1 MGPLAIISIVQ
12 TLHDCRLYW
21 RITGAAESYPGRMI
35 ANIGEANMR
44 DYRLSCIIAAL
55 WIGALSAPT
64 AMTQSKE
71 LTVVTIHADRPGA
84 IINKN
89 VYGQFS
95 EHLGSGIYGGIY
107 VGEASAI
114 PNTRGFRNDVV
125 AALKELKVPM
135 VRWPGGCFADEYHWR
150 DGIGPTDKRAVR
162 INSNWGGVP
171 ENNSFGTHEFFDLVE
186 MIGADA
192 YVNANVGT
200 GSPQEAAQ
208 WLEYMTGDQD
218 TTLARERKANGR
230 EKPWKVAIYAMGN
243 ETWGCGGNMRPEYY
257 ADVYNQYSAFM
268 KARPGSMPELLA
280 SGDHDD
286 QTSFTNSLL
295 NSVRGRMDA
304 ISLHYYTILGPRW
317 ENKDTATGFSEAGWI
332 NTLANTLKMDGFIK
346 AQDAIMTDFEKK
358 HSGGA
363 PKSKMGL
370 YVDEWGTWYKPEP
383 GSNPGFLVQQNTLRD
398 ALVAAANFNIFHKY
412 ADRVRMTSIA
422 QTINVLQAMILT
434 DGPKM
439 ILTPTYHAFRMY
451 KPFQD
456 ATSLPIDIETGVYTY
471 DKWSVPQVSAS
482 AAKAKDGSIVIGLA
496 NLDPHKTASVSV
508 VISGA
513 QAGQVIGELLT
524 AGTMDAHN
532 TFENPDAIHPVA
544 FDGAKLNGNK
554 LAVTLPAKSM
564 AVLKLQ

>member
-1 MGPLAIISIVQ
+1 M
-12 TLHDCRLYW
+12 
-21 RITGAAESYPGRMI
+21 M
-35 ANIGEANMR
+35 NFKM
-44 DYRLSCIIAAL
+44 SCIVTAL
-55 WIGALSAPT
+55 LITVLSEPT
-64 AMTQSKE
+64 AMAQSKD
-71 LTVVTIHADRPGA
+71 LTVIKIHADHTGA

-107 VGEASAI
+107 VGENSPI
-114 PNTRGFRNDVV
+114 PNTRGFRNDVI
-125 AALKELKVPM
+125 AALKELKIPM

-150 DGIGPTDKRAVR
+150 DGIGPKDKRAVR

-171 ENNSFGTHEFFDLVE
+171 ENNSFGTHEFFDFVE

-208 WLEYMTGDQD
+208 WLEYMTGDQE
-218 TTLARERKANGR
+218 TTLVRERKANGR
-230 EKPWKVAIYAMGN
+230 QKPWKVSIYAMGN

-268 KARPGSMPELLA
+268 KTQPGAMPELLA

-286 QTSFTNSLL
+286 QTSFTNALL
-295 NSVRGRMDA
+295 NNVRGRMDA

-332 NTLANTLKMDGFIK
+332 NTLANTLKIDGFIK
-346 AQDAIMTDFEKK
+346 AQDSILTDFEKK
-358 HSGGA
+358 RFGGA
-363 PKSKMGL
+363 PGRKIGL

-383 GSNPGFLVQQNTLRD
+383 GSNPGFLIQQNTLRD
-398 ALVAAANFNIFHKY
+398 AIVAATNFNIFHKY

-434 DGPKM
+434 DGPRM
-439 ILTPTYHAFRMY
+439 IRTPTYHVFHMY
-451 KPFQD
+451 QPFQE
-456 ATSLPIDIETGVYTY
+456 AASLPIDIETGTYAY

-482 AAKAKDGSIVIGLA
+482 AAKVKDGSVLIALA

-508 VISGA
+508 LITGV
-513 QAGQVIGELLT
+513 QAGQVKGELMT
-524 AGTMDAHN
+524 AGNMDAHN
-532 TFENPDAIHPVA
+532 TFDNPNAVHPVA
-544 FDGAKLNGNK
+544 FDGARLDGNK
-554 LAVTLPAKSM
+554 LLVTLPAKSVV
-564 AVLKLQ
+564 VLKAELSR

>member
-1 MGPLAIISIVQ
+1 
-12 TLHDCRLYW
+12 
-21 RITGAAESYPGRMI
+21 
-35 ANIGEANMR
+35 MR
-44 DYRLSCIIAAL
+44 DYKRSGLVAAL
-55 WIGALSAPT
+55 LLTVLSAST
-64 AMTQSKE
+64 AAAEPDDMTI
-71 LTVVTIHADRPGA
+71 VTIHADRSGP

-107 VGEASAI
+107 VGENSTI
-114 PNTRGFRNDVV
+114 PNTKGFRNDVM
-125 AALKELKVPM
+125 AAMRDLKVPM

-150 DGIGPTDKRAVR
+150 DGIGPKDKRAVR
-162 INSNWGGVP
+162 INTNWGGVP
-171 ENNSFGTHEFFDLVE
+171 ESNAFGTHEFFDFAE

-218 TTLARERKANGR
+218 TTLVKERKANGR
-230 EKPWKVAIYAMGN
+230 ETPWKVSIYAIGN

-257 ADVYNQYSAFM
+257 ADVYNQYGTFM
-268 KARPGSMPELLA
+268 KTRPGAMPELLA

-286 QTSFTNSLL
+286 QTSFTTALL
-295 NSVRGRMDA
+295 NNVRIGMDA

-332 NTLANTLKMDGFIK
+332 NTLANTLKMDGFIHTH
-346 AQDAIMTDFEKK
+346 DAIMTDFEKK
-358 HSGGA
+358 RFGGF
-363 PKSKMGL
+363 PRKKTGL
-370 YVDEWGTWYKPEP
+370 YIDEWGTWYKPEP

-398 ALVAAANFNIFHKY
+398 AVVAAANFNIFHKY
-412 ADRVRMTSIA
+412 ADRVRMTAIA

-439 ILTPTYHAFRMY
+439 ILTPTYHVFHMY

-456 ATSLPIDIETGVYTY
+456 AASLPIEIKTGNYKY

-482 AAKAKDGSIVIGLA
+482 AARAKDGSIVIGLA
-496 NLDPHKTASVSV
+496 NLDPHQTASVSA

-513 QAGQVIGELLT
+513 EAGQVKGEVLT
-524 AGTMDAHN
+524 AGAMDAHN
-532 TFENPDAIHPVA
+532 TFENPDAIHPVI
-544 FDGAKLNGNK
+544 FDGAKLAGNK
-554 LAVTLPAKSM
+554 LSLILPAKSVV
-564 AVLKLQ
+564 VLKLQ